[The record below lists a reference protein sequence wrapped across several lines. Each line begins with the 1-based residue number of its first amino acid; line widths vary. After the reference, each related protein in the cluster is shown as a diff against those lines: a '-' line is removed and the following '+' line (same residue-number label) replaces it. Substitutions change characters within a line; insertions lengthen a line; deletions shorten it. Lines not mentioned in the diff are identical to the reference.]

1 MKRTLRKKRAL
12 FSGLVPLLIL
22 GGCAAIDVKQDFDFS
37 VQNLP
42 YSNILTEGHA
52 AEVRFEILPGEDG
65 YLCDCTRYYVRYFPT
80 SGSGALRVGQDTA
93 LVPNDPYLLSGL
105 RFRMHYLP
113 DWGTAT
119 AQHTLSLT
127 FMDSW
132 GHTQETTLQF
142 NKKEEDKD
150 DNTLTDHE

>member
-1 MKRTLRKKRAL
+1 MKETTLRKKKAL
-12 FSGLVPLLIL
+12 FACLASLLL
-22 GGCAAIDVKQDFDFS
+22 AGCASIDVKQDFDFT

-42 YSNILTEGHA
+42 YSTTLTEGRA

-65 YLCDCTRYYVRYFPT
+65 HLCDCTRYYVRYFPT
-80 SGSGALRVGQDTA
+80 SGSGTLRVGQDTA
-93 LVPNDPYLLSGL
+93 LVPNDPYRLPSL

-127 FMDSW
+127 FTDGR
-132 GHTQETTLQF
+132 GHVQESTF
-142 NKKEEDKD
+142 RVNKPQEED
-150 DNTLTDHE
+150 NNITQ